1 MGTSTTQTKEHLN
14 HSVFKRSIYLRFV
27 YVGRAAMIGFFMAYL
42 VDVLTGLD
50 VVGQSGNF
58 ICKICLLATVIGV
71 VLFRQTKSIQDLKNL
86 ADEATFYDKQW
97 QASWQDPDLSG
108 SSLGKK

>member
-1 MGTSTTQTKEHLN
+1 
-14 HSVFKRSIYLRFV
+14 
-27 YVGRAAMIGFFMAYL
+27 MIGFFMAYV

-58 ICKICLLATVIGV
+58 ICKIGLFTAVIGV
-71 VLFRQTKSIQDLKNL
+71 VVFRQSESLNNLKNL

-97 QASWQDPDLSG
+97 QASWQDQESAG
-108 SSLGKK
+108 NGALGEKIKQMYYQLLKLLDPQ